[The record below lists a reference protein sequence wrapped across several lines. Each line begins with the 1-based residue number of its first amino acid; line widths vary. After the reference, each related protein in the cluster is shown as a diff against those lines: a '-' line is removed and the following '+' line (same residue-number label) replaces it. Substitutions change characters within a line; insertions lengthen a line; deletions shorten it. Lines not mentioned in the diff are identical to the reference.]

1 MNNNRRSFI
10 KKLGIATAAFAVNPL
25 DLMAAE
31 LPENVK
37 AINKPIVLSTWNF
50 GLKANEEAWTILG
63 KGGKALDAVKKE
75 FACRIGS

>member
-10 KKLGIATAAFAVNPL
+10 KKLGIATAALAVNPL
-25 DLMAAE
+25 DLMAAG
-31 LPENVK
+31 LPENTSAE

-63 KGGKALDAVKKE
+63 KGGKLWMPLKKE
-75 FACRIGS
+75 FVS